1 MIDIS
6 DYRFIYKIN
15 MYACTLHII
24 KANQIKLEAV
34 CQFLNDASTISTFQ
48 LKLDWY
54 CVVLDA
60 NKHRM
65 IITWEE
71 LVQDLLQHIC
81 HSMTSA
87 RVEVRL
93 GKLMEIEW
101 KLHIA
106 PHLLLESDAGECTFC
121 SQTQPRERTQTGTTE
136 GGHDSLAK
144 YYFPPKNMTVYNHG
158 SVENWSQDPRL
169 VYKRI
174 IFD

>member
-54 CVVLDA
+54 CVVLVA

-87 RVEVRL
+87 RVEV
-93 GKLMEIEW
+93 G
-101 KLHIA
+101 
-106 PHLLLESDAGECTFC
+106 
-121 SQTQPRERTQTGTTE
+121 
-136 GGHDSLAK
+136 
-144 YYFPPKNMTVYNHG
+144 N
-158 SVENWSQDPRL
+158 
-169 VYKRI
+169 
-174 IFD
+174 